1 MRRHHIGDDA
11 KGWLDGP
18 WSSDLPISIGYA
30 TEAIDEPHRHER
42 QTEIYLVAA
51 GAAVATIDGVEVP
64 VRAGDVLIVEPHEV
78 RAFTSSSEDYRCFV
92 LLVGGDGASDRVPV
106 D

>member
-1 MRRHHIGDDA
+1 VRRLHIGEDA

-18 WSSDLPISIGYA
+18 WLSGLPISIGYA

-51 GAAVATIDGVEVP
+51 GSAVAMIEGVDVH

-78 RAFTSSSEDYRCFV
+78 RAFTASSGDYRCFV
-92 LLVGGDGASDRVPV
+92 LLVGGDGTSDRVPV
-106 D
+106 